1 MLILGAAGA
10 IGTLTR
16 YGLGLFVERHATGVF
31 PWPTFIVNM
40 AGCFLFGLF
49 YAMAEERLSWQGD
62 VRIFVLTGFM
72 GSFTTFF
79 AFAFQTNTLIRDAQ
93 WILAAANFIGHN
105 VLGVGFLV
113 LGLVLGKVVL
123 PA

>member
-1 MLILGAAGA
+1 MFIKMLILGAAGA
-10 IGTLTR
+10 FGTLTR

-49 YAMAEERLSWQGD
+49 YAMAEERVSWQGD

-72 GSFTTFF
+72 GSFTTFS
-79 AFAFQTNTLIRDAQ
+79 AFAFQTNSSSALPS
-93 WILAAANFIGHN
+93 
-105 VLGVGFLV
+105 GFLPPPTSSATTSLESASSYSV
-113 LGLVLGKVVL
+113 WFSEK
-123 PA
+123 